1 MVKIHNQD
9 YSEENY
15 QMNHFEKKNNILEL
29 KIEKK
34 VDFLLENL
42 SYEDDNL
49 LSNHRN
55 VHTPAYLHE
64 FVFFMFLFIEESG
77 DLTNKS
83 MCTWCLY
90 SMDNSEIFDWTN
102 IIQSTIAKMA
112 KNIITSFTIQV
123 LLLIDNLMSVEQLPV
138 QTEAYYKSILIPM

>member
-1 MVKIHNQD
+1 MR
-9 YSEENY
+9 
-15 QMNHFEKKNNILEL
+15 
-29 KIEKK
+29 KK

-55 VHTPAYLHE
+55 VHTPVYLHE

>member
-29 KIEKK
+29 RKK
-34 VDFLLENL
+34 VDFLLENV

-55 VHTPAYLHE
+55 VHTPVYLHE

-83 MCTWCLY
+83 MCT
-90 SMDNSEIFDWTN
+90 
-102 IIQSTIAKMA
+102 
-112 KNIITSFTIQV
+112 
-123 LLLIDNLMSVEQLPV
+123 
-138 QTEAYYKSILIPM
+138 